1 MSKLFA
7 GTIHRGI
14 FFLSCFRFWKFG
26 LKRGMIGPWPK
37 PQGACGPF
45 DIWPPGGG
53 IFYWLQ
59 KPNIGPKK
67 FSLCLNIKSLREK
80 KEDGKGKTQ

>member
-1 MSKLFA
+1 
-7 GTIHRGI
+7 
-14 FFLSCFRFWKFG
+14 
-26 LKRGMIGPWPK
+26 MIGPWPK

-59 KPNIGPKK
+59 KPNRGPKK
-67 FSLCLNIKSLREK
+67 FSLCLNIKSLRERVARVK
-80 KEDGKGKTQ
+80 HSSEKGTGDTLAHYCWKN

>member
-1 MSKLFA
+1 
-7 GTIHRGI
+7 
-14 FFLSCFRFWKFG
+14 
-26 LKRGMIGPWPK
+26 MIGPWPK

-45 DIWPPGGG
+45 DIWPPGSG

-59 KPNIGPKK
+59 KPNRGPKK